1 LFVLIILVFGKLPGE
16 QFGGLLRR
24 QSGEE
29 SGKSPGLL
37 SGQLLGEFSGE
48 ELSELPGD
56 LRGPLFCR
64 LLRRL
69 SGESLRK

>member
-1 LFVLIILVFGKLPGE
+1 MFGKLPGE

-29 SGKSPGLL
+29 SGKSPSLL

-56 LRGPLFCR
+56 LRGTAVLQVAPQIV
-64 LLRRL
+64 RRIAQ
-69 SGESLRK
+69 EVI